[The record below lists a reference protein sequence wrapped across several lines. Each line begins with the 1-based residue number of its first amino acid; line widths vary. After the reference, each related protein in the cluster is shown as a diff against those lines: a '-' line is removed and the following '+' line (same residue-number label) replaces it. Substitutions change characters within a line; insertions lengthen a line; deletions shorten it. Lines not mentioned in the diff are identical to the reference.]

1 MLRTPTPTRGVDF
14 TLKKKK
20 KKKNA
25 TNARRRGGDERRAK
39 DAKDVERRLICIK
52 CIVFFVSNAFE

>member
-14 TLKKKK
+14 TFKKKK
-20 KKKNA
+20 KKRDER
-25 TNARRRGGDERRAK
+25 RRRGGDERRAK